1 MKVTKNDVEVMEY
14 LRKKGFTQQSI
25 ADLFK
30 CHRTLVEYYTTPGRM
45 EYVKN
50 YSAGRRFK
58 AQIADMNP
66 IEVLRKF
73 K

>member
-1 MKVTKNDVEVMEY
+1 MTRENVEVMEY

-45 EYVKN
+45 DYVKN
-50 YSAGRRFK
+50 YVKGSRYKNRISK
-58 AQIADMNP
+58 MHP
-66 IEVLRKF
+66 IEVLKKF